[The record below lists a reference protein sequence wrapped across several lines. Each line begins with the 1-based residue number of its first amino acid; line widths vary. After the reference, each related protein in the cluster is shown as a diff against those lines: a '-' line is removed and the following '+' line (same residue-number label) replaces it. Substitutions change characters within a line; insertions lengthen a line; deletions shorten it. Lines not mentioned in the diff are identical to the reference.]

1 MYPDVFWC
9 ILRKYC
15 ILAYPDV
22 FWNVFSYFVVC
33 DRDTLCFM
41 YCDVSWCILSV
52 SDAEDEIHGG
62 LIGAPPHPSLPP
74 DLQTDSGYIYTSCSR
89 TYPAPL
95 KHVSRISATYLN
107 GCAKIH
113 TWSSYPTCILH
124 VSCMYPACIL
134 HVSYRL
140 CQDTHLSLVSCMSCM
155 YPHVSDMLRED
166 TFFEHV
172 SRMYPACIL
181 HVSDTLSQDTSRYI
195 RIHQDTSRYIRILY

>member
-1 MYPDVFWC
+1 MYSETYSRILWFAIEIHCASCIVMYPDVSWVY
-9 ILRKYC
+9 LTQRMKYMEAW
-15 ILAYPDV
+15 LV
-22 FWNVFSYFVVC
+22 HHL
-33 DRDTLCFM
+33 T
-41 YCDVSWCILSV
+41 
-52 SDAEDEIHGG
+52 
-62 LIGAPPHPSLPP
+62 PPCRQISKP
-74 DLQTDSGYIYTSCSR
+74 DSGYIYTSCSR
-89 TYPAPL
+89 TYPAHL

-172 SRMYPACIL
+172 SCMYPACIPY
-181 HVSDTLSQDTSRYI
+181 VSDTLSQDTSRYI

>member
-33 DRDTLCFM
+33 DRDTDTLCFM

-74 DLQTDSGYIYTSCSR
+74 DLHTDSGYVYTSCSR
-89 TYPAPL
+89 TYPARL

-113 TWSSYPTCILH
+113 TWALYLACLACILHVSTIIWHAVRRYVLWACIPH
-124 VSCMYPACIL
+124 VSCMYPACIW
-134 HVSYRL
+134 HAK
-140 CQDTHLSLVSCMSCM
+140 
-155 YPHVSDMLRED
+155 PG
-166 TFFEHV
+166 
-172 SRMYPACIL
+172 
-181 HVSDTLSQDTSRYI
+181 YI
-195 RIHQDTSRYIRILY
+195 KIH

>member
-1 MYPDVFWC
+1 M
-9 ILRKYC
+9 
-15 ILAYPDV
+15 
-22 FWNVFSYFVVC
+22 
-33 DRDTLCFM
+33 
-41 YCDVSWCILSV
+41 
-52 SDAEDEIHGG
+52 HGG

-89 TYPAPL
+89 TYPARL

-107 GCAKIH
+107 GCAKIED
-113 TWSSYPTCILH
+113 TRLIL
-124 VSCMYPACIL
+124 VSHMYPACIL
-134 HVSYRL
+134 HVSCMYL
-140 CQDTHLSLVSCMSCM
+140 ASTLSALPRYTLEPCILHVLHVSCM

-195 RIHQDTSRYIRILY
+195 RIHQDTSQYIRILY